1 MSTAQD
7 RTRTEAS
14 GWPMPNFAKG
24 NGILPA
30 IVQDVRTNEVLML
43 AYMNEESF
51 RQTLATGYA
60 VYYSRSR
67 ARLWRK
73 GEESGHVQI
82 VREILFDCDEDT
94 ILLRVEQVGGAACH
108 LGYRS
113 CFHRRATERGL
124 EVVGERVFDPN
135 VVYKHKRQS

>member
-1 MSTAQD
+1 
-7 RTRTEAS
+7 
-14 GWPMPNFAKG
+14 MPNFAKG
-24 NGILPA
+24 NGVLPA

-51 RQTLATGYA
+51 RQTLATGHA

-82 VREILFDCDEDT
+82 VREIYFDCDEDT

-113 CFHRRATERGL
+113 CFYRRVSDRGL
-124 EVVGERVFDPN
+124 ETVGEKVFDPE
-135 VVYKHKRQS
+135 VVYKHKRQAEKA